1 MIATGFML
9 SEKEC
14 AKKNWVGFL
23 IKTKL
28 ECEKNFKWLTFTIK
42 NGKLLGKGSLT
53 ENGNKYDFTIFCSP
67 FFRGRFERVIV
78 ESKKLK
84 RSVDTHFN
92 GDGTLCLYHPVYDL
106 HQKPFVSLVDVI
118 PWLSEWV
125 YLYEKYLEFNVWL
138 GPEYPHNIK

>member
-1 MIATGFML
+1 ML
-9 SEKEC
+9 NEIDC
-14 AKKNWVGFL
+14 AKKNWFGFL

-28 ECEKNFKWLTFTIK
+28 ECEKNFEWLTFTIK

-84 RSVDTHFN
+84 EA
-92 GDGTLCLYHPVYDL
+92 LILILMEMELYVFII
-106 HQKPFVSLVDVI
+106 QFMT
-118 PWLSEWV
+118 
-125 YLYEKYLEFNVWL
+125 F
-138 GPEYPHNIK
+138 IKNHL